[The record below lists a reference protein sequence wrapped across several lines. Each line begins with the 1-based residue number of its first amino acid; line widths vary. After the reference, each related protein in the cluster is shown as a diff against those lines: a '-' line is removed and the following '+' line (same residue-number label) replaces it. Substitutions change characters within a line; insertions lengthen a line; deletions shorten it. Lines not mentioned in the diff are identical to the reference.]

1 MPIIIISN
9 AITINLIII
18 TLDLQFPTHPTD
30 FQSSMLSAPQQWS
43 CRRFVMKVDEDSCSD
58 GDDDGAG
65 DGDGDS
71 DGGNGDDGSETFK
84 PVPASCPRAL
94 VSGCLFYSA
103 PCLASLRQLEGQR

>member
-71 DGGNGDDGSETFK
+71 DGGNGDDGSET
-84 PVPASCPRAL
+84 SNL
-94 VSGCLFYSA
+94 
-103 PCLASLRQLEGQR
+103 